1 MISQIKEIED
11 QLKEKS
17 SQKVRESFQKF
28 IPNSQDVYG
37 VRVPELNQLAK
48 KYKNYGFDLVE
59 NLWQAGSFEERL
71 LASKILAEI
80 SKLNPDLT
88 LQLIEDFSK
97 EIIDW
102 AVCDTLGQQSTKKIA
117 ELKKKEILNLSK
129 RLVNSENF
137 WQRRLSLVLVEN
149 FKNDKNCKK
158 EIINLMKK
166 LENDS
171 EPYVQKAVR
180 WTKNNLAKIR

>member
-1 MISQIKEIED
+1 MISLIKEIED

-28 IPNSQDVYG
+28 IPNSQNVYG
-37 VRVPELNQLAK
+37 VKVPELNKMAK
-48 KYKNYGFDLVE
+48 IYKDGGFDLVE
-59 NLWQAGSFEERL
+59 ILWKSGSFEERL

-80 SKLNPDLT
+80 SKSNPDLT
-88 LQLIEDFSK
+88 LKLIEDFSK
-97 EIIDW
+97 EITDW
-102 AVCDTLGQQSTKKIA
+102 AVCDTLGQQGTKKIW
-117 ELKKKEILNLSK
+117 ELKKKEILDLSK
-129 RLVNSENF
+129 RLAGSKNF

-149 FKNDKNCKK
+149 FKNNTTYKE

-166 LENDS
+166 LENDP
-171 EPYVQKAVR
+171 EPYVQKAVQ